1 MGKMAFQLLCCL
13 KLNKGREES
22 VPIKVV
28 IGEDDDLIRESLK
41 IILGADKDI
50 EVVGAFSN
58 GREVVD
64 FIVKTKVDIVLL
76 DVRMPILNGV
86 LATKEINNISTTK
99 VIILTTFDEDKYI
112 SDAIL
117 FGAKGYLLKNTKP
130 NKIIEAIKM
139 VNEGNSVI
147 QEEVLKKLSS
157 NIGKDYKDISDL
169 TLFTER
175 ELEIIREIC
184 KGYSNKEISNS
195 LFISEGT
202 VKNYITSILQKTNL
216 NHRTQIAIK
225 YLRNFQ

>member
-1 MGKMAFQLLCCL
+1 MA
-13 KLNKGREES
+13 
-22 VPIKVV
+22 IKVV

-41 IILGADKDI
+41 IIFGADKDI
-50 EVVGAFSN
+50 EIVGAFSN

-64 FIVKTKVDIVLL
+64 FIVKNEVDIVLL

-86 LATKEINNISTTK
+86 LATKEINSISTAK

-112 SDAIL
+112 SDAIY
-117 FGAKGYLLKNTKP
+117 FGAKGYLLKNTKT

-139 VNEGNSVI
+139 VNEGNYVI
-147 QEEVLKKLSS
+147 QEEVLNKLSS
-157 NIGKDYKDISDL
+157 NIGKEYKDINDL

-175 ELEIIREIC
+175 ELEIIRGIC
-184 KGYSNKEISNS
+184 KGYSNKEISSS

-225 YLRNFQ
+225 YLKSF